1 MIIETKELNS
11 KHKNTILADMLLN
24 SPRDIMDE
32 VLLTIDHLE
41 GDDRIIDVK
50 VLFNGIEHDGQI
62 LEDLLQT
69 QWKYRCKTLD
79 EKYTDVEKLATQ
91 KAEVL
96 FQARLRDLKEPTLEK
111 LRKIASVV
119 DQLQL
124 ELDCL

>member
-1 MIIETKELNS
+1 MLIKTKEIDS
-11 KHKNTILADMLLN
+11 KHKNTILAHMLLK
-24 SPRDIMDE
+24 SPRDIMDK

-69 QWKYRCKTLD
+69 QWKFRCDKLD
-79 EKYTDVEKLATQ
+79 KKYADVEKLATQ

-96 FQARLRDLKEPTLEK
+96 FQARLHDLKEPTLEK
-111 LRKIASVV
+111 LRKIAFVV